1 MLKFANQQIMTFYFA
16 LFFCFGQEYSPLN
29 LNTTLNNTS
38 NLHSSVIFI
47 IEMKTILLLQTQV
60 SKLNLKRKRQ
70 LNTRAKRVKKTI
82 LIHYYERTIDKY
94 ILSVQQ
100 YVYQNIQLTNYQQ
113 EEGFLHATS
122 QIAQI
127 AIFITLCY

>member
-1 MLKFANQQIMTFYFA
+1 MTFYFA

-60 SKLNLKRKRQ
+60 SKLKLKRNRQ
-70 LNTRAKRVKKTI
+70 LNTRAKRVKKQYSSITMNAQLSNI
-82 LIHYYERTIDKY
+82 SYQYSSMY
-94 ILSVQQ
+94 IKIYNLPT
-100 YVYQNIQLTNYQQ
+100 TNKKKDFYMQHHK
-113 EEGFLHATS
+113 LPK
-122 QIAQI
+122 
-127 AIFITLCY
+127 